1 MDPSLY
7 QEMYEMESTHWWF
20 SAKHA
25 IVLSLL
31 DRYLPR
37 KSSSCLTVCDLGCG
51 CGAMLS
57 ALKQAGFTAEG
68 IDNNDNALRYCASR
82 GVTTR
87 KGTLPELSGLE
98 ENGYDAVLMLDV
110 LEHLADPKAG
120 LAAALRLARP
130 GGLVIC
136 TVPAF
141 QWLWTQRDV
150 FHHHNKRYNRRELL
164 EILHS
169 AGSVAS
175 VWVSYMNTFLF
186 PLAFLERMANRWFE
200 LRKKPK
206 DLHIVPR
213 PINAVLSTIFA
224 SERFFF
230 VRGIRFPYGL
240 SLLGVVRKSP
250 DQ

>member
-1 MDPSLY
+1 
-7 QEMYEMESTHWWF
+7 
-20 SAKHA
+20 
-25 IVLSLL
+25 
-31 DRYLPR
+31 
-37 KSSSCLTVCDLGCG
+37 
-51 CGAMLS
+51 
-57 ALKQAGFTAEG
+57 
-68 IDNNDNALRYCASR
+68 
-82 GVTTR
+82 
-87 KGTLPELSGLE
+87 
-98 ENGYDAVLMLDV
+98 MLDV
-110 LEHLADPKAG
+110 LEHLGDPKAG
-120 LAAALRLARP
+120 LAAAFRLVKP

-169 AGSVAS
+169 AGPVAS

-206 DLHIVPR
+206 DLHLVPR
-213 PINAVLSTIFA
+213 PINAVLSTVFA

-240 SLLGVVRKSP
+240 SLVGVVRKSA

>member
-20 SAKHA
+20 SAKRS

-31 DRYLPR
+31 ARFLSRPE
-37 KSSSCLTVCDLGCG
+37 SGPATICDLGCG

-57 ALKQAGFTAEG
+57 ALQQAGYSAEG
-68 IDNNDNALRYCASR
+68 IDNNENALHYCASR
-82 GVTTR
+82 GVQAR
-87 KGTLPELSGLE
+87 LGILPELPGLE
-98 ENGYDAVLMLDV
+98 ANHYDAVLMLDV

-120 LAAALRLARP
+120 LAAALRLVKP
-130 GGLVIC
+130 SGLVIC

-141 QWLWTQRDV
+141 QWLWTQRDA

-164 EILHS
+164 EMIHS
-169 AGSVAS
+169 AGLVESA
-175 VWVSYMNTFLF
+175 WVSYMNTILF
-186 PLAFLERMANRWFE
+186 PLAFLDRLVNRWFE

-206 DLHIVPR
+206 DLHVVPR
-213 PINAVLSTIFA
+213 PLNKLLYAAFA

-230 VRGIRFPYGL
+230 IRRIRFPYGL
-240 SLLGVVRKSP
+240 SLLGVLRKPASG
-250 DQ
+250 

>member
-7 QEMYEMESTHWWF
+7 REMYEMESTHWWF
-20 SAKHA
+20 CAKHA

-31 DRYLPR
+31 KRHLSR
-37 KSSSCLTVCDLGCG
+37 KSSSRLTVCDLGCG

-57 ALKQAGFTAEG
+57 ALKQAGYAAEG

-82 GVTTR
+82 GVKTR
-87 KGTLPELSGLE
+87 KAVLPELAGLE
-98 ENGYDAVLMLDV
+98 ENSYDAVLLLDV
-110 LEHLADPKAG
+110 LEHLADPKAV

-141 QWLWTQRDV
+141 QWLWTQRDI

-164 EILHS
+164 EILRS
-169 AGSVAS
+169 AGPVGS

-200 LRKKPK
+200 FRNKPK
-206 DLHIVPR
+206 DLHLVAR
-213 PINAVLSTIFA
+213 PINSVLSAVFA

-240 SLLGVVRKSP
+240 SLVGVVKK
-250 DQ
+250 